1 MTLKI
6 KEFSRFPLTRE
17 DAKRIALSLSYLPE
31 QIDFSDVSVVSHCF
45 ADELFS
51 RLAPEKPLVI
61 NASPFVARI
70 VSAAAAA
77 VR

>member
-6 KEFSRFPLTRE
+6 KHFSRFPWTRE
-17 DAKRIALSLSYLPE
+17 DASEIAKAVPCPDKV
-31 QIDFSDVSVVSHCF
+31 DFSDVVSVTHCF

-51 RLAPEKPLVI
+51 RFHPAKPKIV
-61 NASPFVARI
+61 NASSFVARI
-70 VSAAAAA
+70 VQAAAS